1 MSKKIIL
8 TLALLM
14 TFGGNAVFAA
24 NPFNYDLQKD
34 MNRTRDK
41 KLEEQRAAK
50 AAKEAEARG
59 ETVPQQQ
66 ANQKSS
72 TAAQSNPVS
81 RKLEFSEKYYPN
93 ANMPSAIKKYK
104 NGNYT
109 GCLQELYSLTEKDPS
124 NPIAYY
130 YMAMAYSQIGDKN
143 AAIAAYEK
151 VIGLSSNDVLTS
163 YATRG
168 KACLSGDA
176 VLCHPEVSVSST
188 GEVVD
193 ELDAFIAAPY
203 GNGFSDE
210 LNEEMKQKEL
220 NRIQHNINNNA
231 DLQKGEFR
239 RIKELETPDA
249 PADLESKKP
258 TKEEVLAALHNAQC
272 DDILNKFPQGVDT
285 VIGSKGV
292 YLSGGEQQR
301 IAIARV
307 MLKNA
312 PVLVLDEATAFAD
325 PENEAAVQRAF
336 ERLAEGRTVI
346 MIAHR
351 LTTVQNAD
359 NIYVLK
365 DGKVA
370 ESGTHAQLMEQNG
383 LYHNMYDEYRTSIA
397 WKVGGAKC

>member
-130 YMAMAYSQIGDKN
+130 YMAMAYSQIGDKS

-231 DLQKGEFR
+231 ELQKGEFR

-258 TKEEVLAALHNAQC
+258 TKEEVLAALE
-272 DDILNKFPQGVDT
+272 V
-285 VIGSKGV
+285 
-292 YLSGGEQQR
+292 
-301 IAIARV
+301 
-307 MLKNA
+307 LKNA
-312 PVLVLDEATAFAD
+312 GVTLSVTQ
-325 PENEAAVQRAF
+325 PETEEQKNMKLMAQMMGSPQAQQFNEISMLLGNNNNNNNNNMMMNMLPML
-336 ERLAEGRTVI
+336 LA
-346 MIAHR
+346 
-351 LTTVQNAD
+351 
-359 NIYVLK
+359 
-365 DGKVA
+365 
-370 ESGTHAQLMEQNG
+370 QNG
-383 LYHNMYDEYRTSIA
+383 GKNIDPQMIQTMMMQSMLPDINFNTNKDTY
-397 WKVGGAKC
+397 